1 MSLVSENVFSAV
13 FDDDAMVVVEDEVA
27 AHVVRHTDRYAHID
41 KADSFD
47 MVRILMITDD
57 GYST

>member
-27 AHVVRHTDRYAHID
+27 AHVVRHID